1 MITPQLSR
9 QFIERVFRVL
19 GWVKDRD
26 DHSAFWYSP
35 DKCRIVTDAELD
47 DCMRLPRQI
56 VYVAALCEA
65 AEMLLDDARAT
76 ERMNTESD
84 AILFR
89 LAEEDRSQ
97 AARILRRAG
106 ITIEE
111 WEKTR

>member
-1 MITPQLSR
+1 VITPKLPR
-9 QFIERVFRVL
+9 TLIERVVRAL

-35 DKCRIVTDAELD
+35 DKCRIVTDAELN

-65 AEMLLDDARAT
+65 AEMLLDDARVT

-89 LAEEDRSQ
+89 LAEEDRTQ
-97 AARILRRAG
+97 ASRVLERAG
-106 ITIEE
+106 VTIEE

>member
-1 MITPQLSR
+1 L
-9 QFIERVFRVL
+9 IERVFRAL
-19 GWVKDRD
+19 GWLKDRD
-26 DHSAFWYSP
+26 DHSVFWYSP
-35 DKCRIVTDAELD
+35 DKCSIVTDAELD
-47 DCMRLPRQI
+47 DCLRLPRQI

-106 ITIEE
+106 IAIEE